1 MQIRE
6 QLISALAKQV
16 AVRWPEI
23 AAKIPAIAIEI
34 PKDQSHGDYSSNVA
48 MRLAGLLKR
57 LPMDI
62 AEALAK
68 DVVKPTVATVSVAPP
83 GFLNFTLSDAYLK
96 RLLTTVMK
104 AGAKFGQSNIGK
116 NKRVHVEFISA
127 NPTGPLHLGNG
138 RGAFTG
144 DVLSNVLTATGHRV
158 WREYYFN
165 DKGKQVET
173 LAESVIRKYFQQQ
186 GIPMDYPDY
195 CYQGEYVDELAKGLK
210 LDGVKIGDMERL
222 RIRIQSRVINTMVK
236 NIQHLVSKRLGV
248 RFDRWFK
255 ESELHTS
262 KLDEQVA
269 RVLRKQGNV
278 YEQDGATWMKTTA
291 FGDDKDRVLIKSD
304 GTKTYFLGDVAYTH
318 DKLNR
323 RKFDRAI
330 VLLGADHHGYVGRL
344 KAISAALGRPGAYD
358 VLIYQLVRLIKGG
371 QEVRMSK
378 RAGNFV
384 TLDEL
389 VDWVGSDVAR
399 FFFLMHGA
407 DTHMDFDLDLAKERS
422 EKNPV
427 FYVQYAHARV
437 ASLLR
442 KVEAMTK
449 KKLEARS
456 KKIGTNRKALSMKLV
471 KGEYGDPERKLL
483 RLLVTFPDVV
493 EDVARSYAVQ
503 QLPFYAM
510 KLAQGFHEYYDSA
523 RIIDNDTVNQYR
535 LSVVKATQQVLQ
547 NCLKL
552 MGVSTPEK
560 M

>member
-6 QLISALAKQV
+6 QLAASVTKQV
-16 AVRWPEI
+16 ALRWPDI
-23 AAKIPAIAIEI
+23 ATKVPAITMEI
-34 PKDQSHGDYSSNVA
+34 PKDRSHGDYSSNVA

-57 LPMDI
+57 SPMEI

-68 DVVKPTVATVSVAPP
+68 DAVKPGVATVSVAPP

-96 RLLTTVMK
+96 RLLTTVTK
-104 AGAKFGQSNIGK
+104 AGAKFGHSTLGK

-127 NPTGPLHLGNG
+127 NPTGPLHMGNG
-138 RGAFTG
+138 RGAFIG
-144 DVLSNVLTATGHRV
+144 DTLASVLSASGYRV

-165 DKGKQVET
+165 DRGKQAET
-173 LAESVIRKYFQQQ
+173 LAESVIRKYFIQQ
-186 GIPMDYPDY
+186 GIPTDYPDY
-195 CYQGEYVDELAKGLK
+195 CYQGEYINDLARSLK

-222 RIRIQSRVINTMVK
+222 RVRIQQRVIATMTRA
-236 NIQHLVSKRLGV
+236 IQKLIGQRLHI

-255 ESELHTS
+255 ESELFAL
-262 KLDEQVA
+262 KLDQ
-269 RVLRKQGNV
+269 RILSVLRERGLL
-278 YEQDGATWMKTTA
+278 YELEGATWMKTTQ
-291 FGDDKDRVLIKSD
+291 FGDDKDRVIIKSD
-304 GTKTYFLGDVAYTH
+304 GRTTYFFGDLAYTYE
-318 DKLNR
+318 KFFR

-330 VLLGADHHGYVGRL
+330 ILLGADHHGFVPRL
-344 KAISAALGRPGAYD
+344 QAAAAALGQPGALG

-389 VDWVGSDVAR
+389 IDWVGPDVAR

-427 FYVQYAHARV
+427 FYVQYAHARI
-437 ASLLR
+437 ASLIR
-442 KVEAMTK
+442 KVDALMKPKRVK
-449 KKLEARS
+449 KG
-456 KKIGTNRKALSMKLV
+456 KKQELGVKLV
-471 KGEYGDPERKLL
+471 KGEFGDAERKLL
-483 RLLVTFPDVV
+483 RLLVTYPDVV

-523 RIIDNDTVNQYR
+523 RIIDNDTVNLCR
-535 LSVVKATQQVLQ
+535 LFVVKATQQVLQ

-552 MGVSTPEK
+552 MGVSAPEK

>member
-1 MQIRE
+1 MLIRE
-6 QLISALAKQV
+6 TLRTALRKRV
-16 AVRWPEI
+16 VTLWPDLST
-23 AAKIPAIAIEI
+23 KIPASTIEI
-34 PKDQSHGDYSSNVA
+34 PKDRSHGDYSSNVA

-57 LPMDI
+57 SPMEI
-62 AEALAK
+62 ADALAK
-68 DVVKPTVATVSVAPP
+68 HVVKSAVATVSVAPP

-96 RLLTTVMK
+96 SLLTTVTK
-104 AGAKFGQSNIGK
+104 AGEKFGQSDIGK

-144 DVLSNVLTATGHRV
+144 DVQSNVFAASGYRV

-165 DKGKQVET
+165 DKGKQVKT

-195 CYQGEYVDELAKGLK
+195 CYQGEYVDELAKSLK

-222 RIRIQSRVINTMVK
+222 RKKIKQRVLNTMLK
-236 NIQHLVSKRLGV
+236 NIQRLVEKRLGV
-248 RFDRWFK
+248 KFDRWIK
-255 ESELHTS
+255 ESELYRN
-262 KLDEQVA
+262 KLDQQVV
-269 RVLRKQGNV
+269 RRLRAQGLI
-278 YEQDGATWMKTTA
+278 YESEGATWFKTTQ
-291 FGDDKDRVLIKSD
+291 FGDDKDRVLVKAD
-304 GTKTYFLGDVAYTH
+304 GSMTYFVGDVAYLN
-318 DKLNR
+318 DKFNR
-323 RKFDRAI
+323 RKFDRA
-330 VLLGADHHGYVGRL
+330 VMLLGADHHGYVGRL
-344 KAISAALGRPGAYD
+344 QAAAAALGHQGKLD
-358 VLIYQLVRLIKGG
+358 IIIMQLVRLIKGG

-389 VDWVGSDVAR
+389 IDWVGPDVAR
-399 FFFLMHGA
+399 FFFLMHAA

-427 FYVQYAHARV
+427 YYVQYAHARI
-437 ASLLR
+437 ASLIR
-442 KVEAMTK
+442 KVETLT

-456 KKIGTNRKALSMKLV
+456 KKQGTQRNVGAVKLV
-471 KGEYGDPERKLL
+471 RGDYGAPERKLL

-523 RIIDNDTVNQYR
+523 RIIDNESVNLYR
-535 LSVVKATQQVLQ
+535 LSVVKATQQVLR

-552 MGVSTPEK
+552 MGVSAPEK